1 MHRAPVTRP
10 GPPPRTIPGVCLTDS
25 GFIDLPSAARSS
37 VRGMSSS
44 DVVTLDDGTLV
55 EYGPRMRP
63 LLHLAAPL
71 VAAAAVWAARQGI
84 NRTYTRVTG
93 RIPPTP
99 SDPLTSWRRAI
110 AWTAAT
116 ATTAAVIEVSVHRL
130 ADERAVRVLRRG
142 RDSLARR
149 RG

>member
-1 MHRAPVTRP
+1 
-10 GPPPRTIPGVCLTDS
+10 
-25 GFIDLPSAARSS
+25 
-37 VRGMSSS
+37 MSSS
-44 DVVTLDDGTLV
+44 DIVTLDDGSLV
-55 EYGPRMRP
+55 EYGPRTHP
-63 LLHLAAPL
+63 LLHFVAPL

-84 NRTYTRVTG
+84 NRAYTRVSG
-93 RIPPTP
+93 RTPPTP
-99 SDPLTSWRRAI
+99 SDPQTSWTRAL

-142 RDSLARR
+142 RDSVSRR

>member
-1 MHRAPVTRP
+1 M
-10 GPPPRTIPGVCLTDS
+10 S
-25 GFIDLPSAARSS
+25 GDN
-37 VRGMSSS
+37 
-44 DVVTLDDGTLV
+44 VVTLEDGTLV

-71 VAAAAVWAARQGI
+71 VAVAAVWAARQGI
-84 NRTYTRVTG
+84 NRTYTYVTG
-93 RIPPTP
+93 RTPPAP
-99 SDPLTSWRRAI
+99 SDPRTSWMRAL

-142 RDSLARR
+142 RDSIARR
-149 RG
+149 RK